1 MKARGASDAESE
13 VIVRRTEATFRP
25 GDFPTLTDA
34 LDHAATG
41 SHGMTFFDGHGEP
54 YCDLGYRLLRERAVA
69 TARRLV
75 ALGAERGDRI
85 AIVAETRP
93 EFVILFFACQYAG
106 LVPVPMPATVSLGGR
121 DHYLSQLHF
130 LVRNA
135 RARAAFATPDFID
148 LLREAVDDASLE
160 FVGTLDE
167 LDVREMSS
175 QPLVPS
181 TPDEIAYVQYTSGST
196 RVARGAVITQRA
208 VMINL
213 RAIIDHGI
221 ALTPQDRFFSWLP
234 FYHDMGLVGKLL
246 VPVAGQAPVA
256 YLGTRE
262 FAMRP
267 RLWLALVERT
277 RATISFGPPFGY
289 ELCARR
295 LRNGGGEGFSLAHW
309 RLAGVGA
316 EMIRRDTLDAFVSA
330 VERSGFDRR
339 AFVPSYGMAE
349 VGLAISFSTQGT
361 GVVVDRVDARPAE
374 KSRLARSATDNA
386 DPNAT
391 REFVDCGPALPGIDV
406 EVRAADGRKLS
417 DRRIGTLWVKTASVM
432 EGYLDD
438 PIATSE
444 VLAPN
449 GWLNTGDLGY
459 LVDGHVFVTGRE
471 KDIIIVNGRNLW
483 PQDLEYVAER
493 QDGVRTG
500 DAMAFSLVGAD
511 RREEVV
517 MLLQCR
523 EQDAEKRDALAANLR
538 AQIRTEFGVDCRI
551 ELVDPHALPRTSSGK
566 PSRSKARQKYL
577 SSLAAESPSAIRAS
591 AASVG

>member
-1 MKARGASDAESE
+1 MAEAK
-13 VIVRRTEATFRP
+13 REAKFRP

-54 YCDLGYRLLRERAVA
+54 YCDLGYRQLRERAVQA
-69 TARRLV
+69 ARRLQ
-75 ALGAERGDRI
+75 ALGAARGDRI

-121 DHYLSQLHF
+121 EHYLGQLHF

-135 RARAAFATPDFID
+135 HARAAFATSEFID
-148 LLREAVDDASLE
+148 LLREAVDGNDLE

-167 LDVREMSS
+167 LEAREMSS
-175 QPLVPS
+175 EPLVAS
-181 TPDEIAYVQYTSGST
+181 TPDEVAYVQYTSGST

-221 ALTPQDRFFSWLP
+221 ALEPEDRFFSWLP

-267 RLWLALVERT
+267 RLWLSLVERT
-277 RATISFGPPFGY
+277 HATISFGPPFGY

-316 EMIRRDTLDAFVSA
+316 EMIRRDTLETFVAA
-330 VERSGFDRR
+330 VKGSGFDRR

-349 VGLAISFSTQGT
+349 VGLAISFSPQRA
-361 GVVVDRVDARPAE
+361 GVMVDRVEAEPCEKLRIARPA
-374 KSRLARSATDNA
+374 AA
-386 DPNAT
+386 DAPAVSV
-391 REFVDCGPALPGIDV
+391 REFVDCGPALPGVEV
-406 EVRAADGRKLS
+406 EVRAPDGTALR
-417 DRRIGTLWVKTASVM
+417 DRQIGTLWVKTASVM
-432 EGYLDD
+432 NGYLDD
-438 PIATSE
+438 PVATGE
-444 VLAPN
+444 VLADD

-459 LVDGHVFVTGRE
+459 MVDGHVFVTGRE

-523 EQDAEKRDALAANLR
+523 EQDPARREALAQNLR
-538 AQIRTEFGVDCRI
+538 AQIRSEFGVDCRI

-577 SSLAAESPSAIRAS
+577 SSLATEVPQTVRAS
-591 AASVG
+591 AASG

>member
-1 MKARGASDAESE
+1 
-13 VIVRRTEATFRP
+13 
-25 GDFPTLTDA
+25 
-34 LDHAATG
+34 
-41 SHGMTFFDGHGEP
+41 
-54 YCDLGYRLLRERAVA
+54 
-69 TARRLV
+69 
-75 ALGAERGDRI
+75 
-85 AIVAETRP
+85 
-93 EFVILFFACQYAG
+93 VILFFACQYAG

-213 RAIIDHGI
+213 RAIMDHGI

-277 RATISFGPPFGY
+277 GATISFGPPFGY

-316 EMIRRDTLDAFVSA
+316 EMIRRDTLEAFVSA

-361 GVVVDRVDARPAE
+361 GVVVDRVDARQAE
-374 KSRLARSATDNA
+374 KSRLARPATGNA

-438 PIATSE
+438 ATATDE

-493 QDGVRTG
+493 QEGVRTG

-523 EQDAEKRDALAANLR
+523 EQDAEKRDALALNLR

-577 SSLAAESPSAIRAS
+577 SSLAAESPSAIRAN

>member
-1 MKARGASDAESE
+1 MKARRTSDAESE
-13 VIVRRTEATFRP
+13 TIVREAIFRP

-175 QPLVPS
+175 RPLVPS

-330 VERSGFDRR
+330 VEGSGFDRR

-361 GVVVDRVDARPAE
+361 GVVVDRVDARPVE
-374 KSRLARSATDNA
+374 KSRLARSASDDA
-386 DPNAT
+386 APSAT

-406 EVRAADGRKLS
+406 EVRSADGRKLG

-438 PIATSE
+438 PTATGE

-483 PQDLEYVAER
+483 PQDLEHVAER